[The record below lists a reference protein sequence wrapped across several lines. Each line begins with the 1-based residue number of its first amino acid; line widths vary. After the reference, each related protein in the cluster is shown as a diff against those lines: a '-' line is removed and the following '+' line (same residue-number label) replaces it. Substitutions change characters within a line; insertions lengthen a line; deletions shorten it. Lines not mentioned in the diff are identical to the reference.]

1 MNDTQYMSLHNF
13 LYFVKQWGQT
23 AIYGA
28 SAEGHTETVKVLLQA
43 KADTEIQPTV
53 IASSLDKK
61 SMVTCY
67 IMHVS
72 VL

>member
-1 MNDTQYMSLHNF
+1 MIY
-13 LYFVKQWGQT
+13 VKQWGET
-23 AIYGA
+23 AIYRA

-43 KADTEIQPTV
+43 KADTEIQDTV
-53 IASSLDKK
+53 IASSLGKK

-67 IMHVS
+67 IMLVS